1 MKKFIK
7 EIYPYLIVLVIVILV
22 KQFIVSPIQ
31 VNGDSMY
38 DTLRNNDIMILNK
51 LAYKFN
57 DIERFDIVVIKYE
70 GRHLIKRVIGL
81 PGDKIRIEDNKLYIN
96 DEYVEEPYLSS
107 STITENYELPNI
119 IPTDYYFVLG
129 DNRSVSL
136 DSRNLGLFSKNQIEG
151 KASLTIFPFGR
162 FGFKE

>member
-38 DTLRNNDIMILNK
+38 DTLYNNDIMILNK

-57 DIERFDIVVIKYE
+57 DIERFDIVVINYE

-81 PGDKIRIEDNKLYIN
+81 PGDKIKIEDNKLYIN

-107 STITENYELPNI
+107 FTITENYELSTV
-119 IPTDYYFVLG
+119 IPTNYYFVLG